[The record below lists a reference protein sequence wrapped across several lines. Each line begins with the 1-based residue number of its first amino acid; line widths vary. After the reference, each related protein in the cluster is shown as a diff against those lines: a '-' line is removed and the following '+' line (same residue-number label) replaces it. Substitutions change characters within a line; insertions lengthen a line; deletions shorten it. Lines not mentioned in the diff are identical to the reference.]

1 MSESPTKL
9 LEARIA
15 ALIGRVKV
23 LAAERDDLH
32 RESED
37 MKARLESREKDNA
50 RLRTVLDEAVRQLR
64 QE

>member
-15 ALIGRVKV
+15 ALIVRVKAI
-23 LAAERDDLH
+23 AAERDELH
-32 RESED
+32 RESEE
-37 MKARLESREKDNA
+37 MRARLESRERDNA